1 MWEWCSIQ
9 ASTLLAE
16 SGVSWSQVFESNTS
30 RRFHYIISYFLGG
43 KLFNFLC
50 LNFFSEQRKHN
61 KNYVQILYLY
71 GTWYKDGTRDM
82 RSDQSFSLDLP
93 LSFPTM
99 FSKNPFPY
107 LQNENIQLNCIPGA
121 SLSWSETIINHSFI
135 LEHTIFLFSKSYL
148 STSCRYCAYLCINMI
163 VWTTA
168 DVWMLIF
175 GAFNNIVIQFMN

>member
-1 MWEWCSIQ
+1 MWEWCSVQ
-9 ASTLLAE
+9 AWTLLAE
-16 SGVSWSQVFESNTS
+16 SGVSWHRFLSQTPQEDFIILLAIFGGATYLIFCASISSVS
-30 RRFHYIISYFLGG
+30 RE
-43 KLFNFLC
+43 N
-50 LNFFSEQRKHN
+50 N
-61 KNYVQILYLY
+61 KNYGQILYLY
-71 GTWYKDGTRDM
+71 GTWYKDRTRDM

-107 LQNENIQLNCIPGA
+107 LQNENIQLNCIHGA
-121 SLSWSETIINHSFI
+121 SLSWSETIINRSFI

-148 STSCRYCAYLCINMI
+148 STSCRYRAYLCISMI